1 LHSVKDRSSYNDIV
15 QDSFLSGNT
24 QVRKRN
30 RRLLESWPTAVEI
43 LMTLERYRIRFNNP
57 NYLVYQNLTLNYQN
71 YQFRTIAA
79 ENLYTSGIYDM
90 TDTVNQRRIF
100 GAGYPMD
107 QVDGYTIKELENALS
122 GARYW
127 NDYRDKVKAMYPN
140 KPTRPFVDE
149 LFANWQ
155 D

>member
-1 LHSVKDRSSYNDIV
+1 MEVS
-15 QDSFLSGNT
+15 
-24 QVRKRN
+24 
-30 RRLLESWPTAVEI
+30 
-43 LMTLERYRIRFNNP
+43 
-57 NYLVYQNLTLNYQN
+57 
-71 YQFRTIAA
+71 
-79 ENLYTSGIYDM
+79 
-90 TDTVNQRRIF
+90 
-100 GAGYPMD
+100 
-107 QVDGYTIKELENALS
+107 GYTIKELENALS